1 MAAGGST
8 GRAPADGTL
17 AAVTDPPT
25 DPPTDPS
32 TDPTTDGAPPA
43 PVDPADIDDAGLDA
57 LEADLATIEVAMER
71 VDSGDLEGYGSV
83 AARLDEGSSGA
94 PD

>member
-1 MAAGGST
+1 ML
-8 GRAPADGTL
+8 APADGTL
-17 AAVTDPPT
+17 AAV
-25 DPPTDPS
+25 TDPS

-43 PVDPADIDDAGLDA
+43 PVDASDIDDAELDA

-71 VDSGDLEGYGSV
+71 VDSGDLAGYESV

>member
-17 AAVTDPPT
+17 AAVTDPST

-32 TDPTTDGAPPA
+32 TDPTTDGAPLA

>member
-17 AAVTDPPT
+17 AAVTDTPT

>member
-1 MAAGGST
+1 ML
-8 GRAPADGTL
+8 APADGTL
-17 AAVTDPPT
+17 AAV
-25 DPPTDPS
+25 TDPS

-43 PVDPADIDDAGLDA
+43 PVDASDIDDAELDA

>member
-17 AAVTDPPT
+17 AAVTDPST

>member
-1 MAAGGST
+1 ML
-8 GRAPADGTL
+8 APADGTL

-25 DPPTDPS
+25 DPP

-71 VDSGDLEGYGSV
+71 VDSGDLEGYEWVST
-83 AARLDEGSSGA
+83 RLDEGSSGA
-94 PD
+94 SD